1 MQVGQLPAITEEIDI
16 QVTPSRENIPNLNI
30 KRVLTSILP
39 MPPSLP
45 NPPTKFYHF
54 DFEFFFAK
62 NLTMGQFPD
71 ANK

>member
-45 NPPTKFYHF
+45 NPTTNLYHF
-54 DFEFFFAK
+54 DSKRGFEFFFAK
-62 NLTMGQFPD
+62 N
-71 ANK
+71 